1 MAVRR
6 KNSPERLTKIV
17 LIAFAALAVITGIV
31 MFSFAR
37 DFFKSWKS
45 TPLEGVAVENGNDGS
60 GGNNATSVPMNAVL
74 QEPGGPTPEPWD
86 GKSRVTM
93 LIMGLDYRDWEAG
106 EVPRTDTMILLTLD
120 PVTRTAGMLTIPRDM
135 WVNIPGFDYAK
146 INTAYYLGE
155 INHLPG
161 GGPGLAVETVKQFLG
176 VPINYY
182 AQIDFSAFVKFID
195 EIGGV
200 KLVVTEPITVSLI
213 GSNKK
218 VHIEPGEV
226 SLPGEIALAYARN
239 RYTEGGDFD
248 RSARQI
254 QVIRAVRD
262 RILQYD
268 SLPMLVSRA
277 PALYSELSNGIKTNM
292 TLEQVI
298 KLSWLVMQLPEE
310 NIKSMVIGPEQVE
323 MGTSSDGLSILIP
336 IADKI
341 RLVRDEIFTSGG
353 PVGPAAVGEDPA
365 KLMKDEQARVSIQ
378 NGTTTSG
385 LAGLTAEWLRN
396 QGVNVVDETNADQLY
411 EVTTIFIYN
420 AKPYTVRYL
429 SQLLGLEN
437 PRIYNRYD
445 PNAPYDI
452 AVAIGEDW
460 AANNPLQ

>member
-1 MAVRR
+1 
-6 KNSPERLTKIV
+6 
-17 LIAFAALAVITGIV
+17 
-31 MFSFAR
+31 
-37 DFFKSWKS
+37 
-45 TPLEGVAVENGNDGS
+45 
-60 GGNNATSVPMNAVL
+60 MNAVL
-74 QEPGGPTPEPWD
+74 QEQGGPTPEPWD

-93 LIMGLDYRDWEAG
+93 LVMGLDYRDWEAG

-182 AQIDFSAFVKFID
+182 AQIDFNAFVKFID

-200 KLVVTEPITVSLI
+200 YLIVPEPITVSLI

-218 VHIEPGEV
+218 VHIDAGEV

-248 RSARQI
+248 RSQRQL

-262 RILQYD
+262 RILQFD
-268 SLPMLVSRA
+268 QLPKLVSRA
-277 PALYSELSNGIKTNM
+277 PAIYSELAAGIKTKM
-292 TLEQVI
+292 TLDQVV
-298 KLSWLVMQLPEE
+298 KLSWLAMQIPQE

-323 MGTSSDGLSILIP
+323 MGTSMDGLSILIP

-341 RLVRDEIFTSGG
+341 RLVRDEIFTTGG
-353 PVGPAAVGEDPA
+353 PVGPAAVSGDPSQ
-365 KLMKDEQARVSIQ
+365 LMKDEQARVSIQ

-385 LAGLTAEWLRN
+385 LAGLTAEWLRTKE
-396 QGVNVVDETNADQLY
+396 VNVVDETNADQLY

-460 AANNPLQ
+460 AANNPMQ